1 LTTSLRKQRTIAKPA
16 TICGFG
22 YWSGKDVHVEFR
34 PAQTDTGV
42 VFVRRDMKPTQRIQA
57 RVEHRTDVPRRT
69 NLTAG
74 GASVEMVEHL
84 LAALAGLQID
94 NCEIWVDS
102 AEMPGN
108 DGSSRDAVE
117 SLLRAGIVEQ
127 DTLRDCIKI
136 DRVIRVGNSE
146 QWIEARPADCAI
158 VKYVMDFGQE
168 SVVGRH
174 ELEWVVDVQAFR
186 HEIAPARTFIL
197 ESDARLLRAQ
207 GLGLRT
213 TYQDLLVFG
222 DGGPIN
228 NNLRFTDECV
238 RHKILDLMGDL
249 ALAGC
254 DVQGYILAHHSG
266 HRLNAELARVLHVNR
281 ALTYQQRDSA

>member
-1 LTTSLRKQRTIAKPA
+1 MTTSLRKQRTIAKPA
-16 TICGFG
+16 TIWGFG

-34 PAQTDTGV
+34 PAPANTGL
-42 VFVRRDMKPTQRIQA
+42 VFVRRDMTPTRRIP
-57 RVEHRTDVPRRT
+57 VCVDHRTEVPRRT
-69 NLTAG
+69 NLTAA
-74 GASVEMVEHL
+74 GANVEMAEHL

-108 DGSSRDAVE
+108 DGSSRNAVQ
-117 SLLRAGIVEQ
+117 SLSHAGIVEQ
-127 DTLRDCIKI
+127 NALRACIKI

-146 QWIEARPADCAI
+146 QWIEARPADRAI
-158 VKYVMDFGQE
+158 LKYSMDFGRD

-174 ELEWVVDVQAFR
+174 ELEWVVDARTFP

-197 ESDARLLRAQ
+197 ESDAKLLRAQ

-222 DGGPIN
+222 KDGPIN
-228 NNLRFTDECV
+228 NDLRFTDECV
-238 RHKILDLMGDL
+238 RHKILDLIGDL
-249 ALAGC
+249 ALAGS
-254 DVQGYILAHHSG
+254 DVQGYILAHRSG
-266 HRLNAELARVLHVNR
+266 HRLNSELARALLANR
-281 ALTYQQRDSA
+281 ALAYQQRDSA

>member
-1 LTTSLRKQRTIAKPA
+1 M
-16 TICGFG
+16 
-22 YWSGKDVHVEFR
+22 
-34 PAQTDTGV
+34 DTGV
-42 VFVRRDMKPTQRIQA
+42 VFVRRDMRPTQRIQA
-57 RVEHRTDVPRRT
+57 CVHHRTEVPRRS

-74 GASVEMVEHL
+74 GANVEMVEHL

-117 SLLRAGIVEQ
+117 SLSKAGVVEQ
-127 DTLRDCIKI
+127 DALRACIKI
-136 DRVIRVGNSE
+136 DRVMRVGNSE
-146 QWIEARPADCAI
+146 QWIEVRPADRAI
-158 VKYVMDFGQE
+158 VKYDMDFGRDG
-168 SVVGRH
+168 VVGRH
-174 ELEWVVDVQAFR
+174 EFEWVVDPESFR
-186 HEIAPARTFIL
+186 NEIAPARTFIL

-222 DGGPIN
+222 DDGPIHN
-228 NNLRFTDECV
+228 ELRFTDECV
-238 RHKILDLMGDL
+238 RHKILDLIGDL

-254 DVQGYILAHHSG
+254 DVQGYILAHRSG
-266 HRLNAELARVLHVNR
+266 HRLNAELARALHLNR
-281 ALTYQQRDSA
+281 ALARRQRNSA

>member
-1 LTTSLRKQRTIAKPA
+1 MTTALRKQQTIARPA
-16 TICGFG
+16 TIWGFG
-22 YWSGKDVHVEFR
+22 YWSGRDVHVEFR

-42 VFVRRDMKPTQRIQA
+42 VFVRHDLTPTPRIRA
-57 RVEHRTDVPRRT
+57 CVDHRTEVPRRT
-69 NLTAG
+69 NLTAA

-94 NCEIWVDS
+94 NCEIWVDG

-117 SLLRAGIVEQ
+117 ALLRAGIVAQ
-127 DTLRDCIKI
+127 DALRACVKI
-136 DRVIRVGNSE
+136 DRVLRIGNSE
-146 QWIEARPADCAI
+146 QWIEARPADRAI
-158 VKYVMDFGQE
+158 VKYDMDFGRDNI
-168 SVVGRH
+168 VGRH
-174 ELEWVVDVQAFR
+174 ELEWVVDVQSFR

-222 DGGPIN
+222 ADGPID

-238 RHKILDLMGDL
+238 RHKILDLIGDL

-254 DVQGYILAHHSG
+254 DVQGYILAHRSG
-266 HRLNAELARVLHVNR
+266 HRLNAELARALRVNR
-281 ALTYQQRDSA
+281 ALSYQQRDSA